1 MPQAKGVLPR
11 RDDREVLYK
20 NPQTCGYFVAVRLNP
35 GMDRAALEAWLDR
48 TSGLVDALVAREPAA
63 AGQDKGRK
71 VATVAVGLAP
81 RFFALP
87 GAAGA
92 EPPASFAPGMPLPT
106 ASGPLSQAPA
116 LDADALFYVA
126 SVQEARVHEF
136 VTALAAPGAG
146 VVASR
151 MERGYQRVDET
162 EPFGYR
168 DGVRNALPR
177 SDRPRI
183 AFVHRGGADA
193 DEPEWADG
201 GSYLAYVKIRQRP
214 EAFAALP
221 DDAAR
226 DAAVGRNRD
235 GKRLDLPDG
244 RTAPH
249 DEPADASALPPASH
263 VRKTG
268 PRGRHDAVQVFR
280 RGLPFVETTPA
291 GEVAVGLHFASFQAS
306 LDQFDVMYNDWAL
319 NPRFPQPAA
328 GQPDPGPDALLDPA
342 RGLTSTEAVGFF
354 FVPPHHPDGLA
365 AAVLRVAPPG
375 GRRRPATGRI
385 VVRKRIT
392 DPSDPSKR
400 FERAGFAFRVLDAQG
415 QPVPGSETTTDLTG
429 RAVCPVE
436 LPLGASYVLEET
448 SAPVPVQAL
457 VRVPF
462 VLDKPNQQ
470 VRVDNAAAA
479 GSPYGAQ

>member
-20 NPQTCGYFVAVRLNP
+20 NPQTCGYFVAVRLDP
-35 GMDRAALEAWLDR
+35 GMDRVALEAWLGR
-48 TSGLVDALVAREPAA
+48 TSGLVEALVAREPAA

-71 VATVAVGLAP
+71 VAAVAIGLAP
-81 RFFALP
+81 RFFSLP
-87 GAAGA
+87 GAAGV
-92 EPPASFAPGMPLPT
+92 EPPASFAPGAQLPT
-106 ASGPLSQAPA
+106 ASGPLSQAPV
-116 LDADALFYVA
+116 LDADAMFYVA

-146 VVASR
+146 VVGAR
-151 MERGYQRVDET
+151 MERGYQRLDET
-162 EPFGYR
+162 EPFGYK

-177 SDRPRI
+177 ADRPRI
-183 AFVHRGGADA
+183 AFVHRDGADA

-214 EAFAALP
+214 EVFAALP

-226 DAAVGRNRD
+226 DAAIGRTRD
-235 GKRLDLPDG
+235 GKRLDVPDS
-244 RTAPH
+244 RTAPR
-249 DEPADASALPPASH
+249 DEPADASALPPSSH

-268 PRGRHDAVQVFR
+268 PRGPHDAVQVFR
-280 RGLPFVETTPA
+280 RGLPYVETTPA

-306 LDQFDVMYNDWAL
+306 LEQFDVMYNDWAL
-319 NPRFPQPAA
+319 NPRFPQPPA
-328 GQPDPGPDALLDPA
+328 GHPDPGPDALLDPA
-342 RGLTSTEAVGFF
+342 RGLTANEAVGFF

-365 AAVLRVAPPG
+365 AAVLRPPPPAG
-375 GRRRPATGRI
+375 GKKPAAGRL

-392 DPSDPSKR
+392 DPADPAKR

-415 QPVPGSETTTDLTG
+415 AAVAGSDMTTDLTG
-429 RAVCPVE
+429 RAVCPAD
-436 LPLGASYVLEET
+436 LPLGASYTLEET
-448 SAPVPVQAL
+448 SAPIPVQAL
-457 VRVPF
+457 ARQQF
-462 VLDKPNQQ
+462 VMDKPNQQ